1 MNALELTHTALAWVV
16 VFANGVVGAWCLV
29 ALARPVLDTAAL
41 WASVTVAYSLVFAQ
55 IAVGAAVLANLGTQ
69 APSFHVF
76 YGVCAALAVA
86 VLYGYR
92 HQLGRQRRLMF
103 GLGSLFIM
111 GLAIRAMFLT

>member
-1 MNALELTHTALAWVV
+1 MNALELVHVVLAWVV
-16 VFANGVVGAWCLV
+16 VLTNGAVGLWCLLAIARPAADNRALWVGVWVAYCSVLAQV
-29 ALARPVLDTAAL
+29 ALGV
-41 WASVTVAYSLVFAQ
+41 
-55 IAVGAAVLANLGTQ
+55 AVLANLDIE

-92 HQLGRQRRLMF
+92 HQLGRQRQLMF

-111 GLAIRAMFLT
+111 GLAIRAMFLS

>member
-1 MNALELTHTALAWVV
+1 MNALQLTHTVLAWVV
-16 VFANGVVGAWCLV
+16 VFANGGVGAWCLL
-29 ALARPVLDTAAL
+29 ALARPAVNSAAL
-41 WASVTVAYSLVFAQ
+41 WVSVAVAYSLVFAQ
-55 IAVGAAVLANLGTQ
+55 IAVGVAVLANLGTP
-69 APSFHVF
+69 APNFHVF

-92 HQLGRQRRLMF
+92 HQLGRQRHLMF